1 MSDTETV
8 PNSIRRV
15 ESDSATRLAGFVA
28 AYDDLQTMLR
38 ACEALMTALGDPT
51 TGANAADDVV
61 IESLWTLALL
71 SYARAFADGDDGAA
85 VTEDDLDDADSKGEV
100 LKAHRVL
107 LHLRDHHAHASVNP
121 REVYTVGLVVDE
133 SADDASKPNVIA
145 VAVTSIRSPNVD
157 AAAVRQAGAIA
168 YQLCTSL
175 DGRISALQELILD
188 EVKDTPRAQIDAME
202 QVEVVAP

>member
-1 MSDTETV
+1 MSETTV
-8 PNSIRRV
+8 PTSIRRV

-38 ACEALMTALGDPT
+38 ACEALMTALGDPA

-71 SYARAFADGDDGAA
+71 SYARAFADGDDGPA
-85 VTEDDLDDADSKGEV
+85 VTEDDLDDGDSKGEV

-107 LHLRDHHAHASVNP
+107 LHLRDHHAHAAVNP

-133 SADDASKPNVIA
+133 SADDADKPNVVA

-168 YQLCTSL
+168 FQLCTSL
-175 DGRISALQELILD
+175 DGRISALQEVILD
-188 EVKDTPRAQIDAME
+188 EVKDTPRAQLDAME

>member
-1 MSDTETV
+1 MSETTV
-8 PNSIRRV
+8 PTSIRRV

-71 SYARAFADGDDGAA
+71 SYARAFADGGDGPA

-107 LHLRDHHAHASVNP
+107 LHLRDHHAHASMNP

-133 SADDASKPNVIA
+133 TADDAKSGTVIA
-145 VAVTSIRSPNVD
+145 VAVSSIRSPNVD
-157 AAAVRQAGAIA
+157 SAAVRQAGAIA

-175 DGRISALQELILD
+175 DGRISALQEVILD
-188 EVKDTPRAQIDAME
+188 EVKDLPRAELDAME
-202 QVEVVAP
+202 QVEVVSA